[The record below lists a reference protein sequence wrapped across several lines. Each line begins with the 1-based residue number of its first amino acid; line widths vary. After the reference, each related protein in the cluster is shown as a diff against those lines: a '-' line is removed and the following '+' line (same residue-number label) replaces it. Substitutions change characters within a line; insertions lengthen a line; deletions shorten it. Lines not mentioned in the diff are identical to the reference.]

1 MPISSKKILN
11 SERSKE
17 SRFYRA
23 KRGTVLIVEDEQSLR
38 QTLVDKLT
46 REGFDVLEAKNGE
59 EGLERALKKHPDLIL
74 LDIIMPVMD
83 GMTMMKKMREDKW
96 GRKVPI
102 ILLTNLSATDA
113 EIIKRVI
120 EDEPSYYLLK
130 SDWKIKDVVNKVKET
145 LAL

>member
-1 MPISSKKILN
+1 MPISSNKILN

-83 GMTMMKKMREDKW
+83 GMTMMKKIHEDKW
-96 GRKVPI
+96 GRGVPVI
-102 ILLTNLSATDA
+102 MLTNLSDI
-113 EIIKRVI
+113 ERVSKAV
-120 EDEPSYYLLK
+120 ESGVYEYLIK
-130 SDWKIKDVVNKVKET
+130 SDWKIGDLVKRVKEK
-145 LAL
+145 LGIS